1 MRYNVSEV
9 ITMEKTMTLN
19 LRVNPTVKQQAEDV
33 LKQLGIPM
41 ATAIDMY
48 LRQIT
53 LTGGIPFSLS
63 LPKVPAALNADT
75 MTDDQLHAAL
85 QVGINEIQNDDT
97 VDAVSAFAQFRGTAQ
112 MKQYDVKI
120 SHVALRDM
128 EQIYSYIADRL
139 LEPDTA
145 MGQYN
150 RIAEAIQS
158 LNILPERCALVE
170 SEPERTQGLRQMLVD
185 NYSVFYIVGEDTVS
199 VARVLYS
206 ASDLVR
212 RLRRMK

>member
-1 MRYNVSEV
+1 
-9 ITMEKTMTLN
+9 MEKTMTLN

-63 LPKVPAALNADT
+63 LPKAPAALNADT

-85 QVGINEIQNDDT
+85 QVGIKEIQNGDT
-97 VDAVSAFAQFRGTAQ
+97 GCCKRIRTVQGTTQ

-120 SHVALRDM
+120 SRMALSDM

-185 NYSVFYIVGEDTVS
+185 NYSVFYIVGEDAVS

>member
-1 MRYNVSEV
+1 
-9 ITMEKTMTLN
+9 
-19 LRVNPTVKQQAEDV
+19 
-33 LKQLGIPM
+33 
-41 ATAIDMY
+41 
-48 LRQIT
+48 
-53 LTGGIPFSLS
+53 
-63 LPKVPAALNADT
+63 
-75 MTDDQLHAAL
+75 
-85 QVGINEIQNDDT
+85 
-97 VDAVSAFAQFRGTAQ
+97 

-128 EQIYSYIADRL
+128 EQIYSYIADCL
-139 LEPDTA
+139 MEPDTA
-145 MGQYN
+145 MGQ
-150 RIAEAIQS
+150 
-158 LNILPERCALVE
+158 RCALVE

>member
-1 MRYNVSEV
+1 
-9 ITMEKTMTLN
+9 
-19 LRVNPTVKQQAEDV
+19 
-33 LKQLGIPM
+33 
-41 ATAIDMY
+41 
-48 LRQIT
+48 
-53 LTGGIPFSLS
+53 
-63 LPKVPAALNADT
+63 
-75 MTDDQLHAAL
+75 
-85 QVGINEIQNDDT
+85 
-97 VDAVSAFAQFRGTAQ
+97 

-120 SHVALRDM
+120 SRAALSDM

-158 LNILPERCALVE
+158 LNILPEERCALVE

-185 NYSVFYIVGEDTVS
+185 NYSVFYIVGEDAVS

>member
-1 MRYNVSEV
+1 
-9 ITMEKTMTLN
+9 
-19 LRVNPTVKQQAEDV
+19 
-33 LKQLGIPM
+33 
-41 ATAIDMY
+41 
-48 LRQIT
+48 
-53 LTGGIPFSLS
+53 
-63 LPKVPAALNADT
+63 
-75 MTDDQLHAAL
+75 
-85 QVGINEIQNDDT
+85 
-97 VDAVSAFAQFRGTAQ
+97 

-120 SHVALRDM
+120 SHAALSDM

-145 MGQYN
+145 MRQYN
-150 RIAEAIQS
+150 RIAAEAIQS

>member
-1 MRYNVSEV
+1 
-9 ITMEKTMTLN
+9 
-19 LRVNPTVKQQAEDV
+19 
-33 LKQLGIPM
+33 
-41 ATAIDMY
+41 
-48 LRQIT
+48 
-53 LTGGIPFSLS
+53 
-63 LPKVPAALNADT
+63 
-75 MTDDQLHAAL
+75 
-85 QVGINEIQNDDT
+85 
-97 VDAVSAFAQFRGTAQ
+97 

-128 EQIYSYIADRL
+128 EQIYSYIADCL
-139 LEPDTA
+139 MEPDTA

-158 LNILPERCALVE
+158 LNIL
-170 SEPERTQGLRQMLVD
+170 PERTQGLRQMLVD

>member
-1 MRYNVSEV
+1 
-9 ITMEKTMTLN
+9 
-19 LRVNPTVKQQAEDV
+19 
-33 LKQLGIPM
+33 
-41 ATAIDMY
+41 
-48 LRQIT
+48 
-53 LTGGIPFSLS
+53 
-63 LPKVPAALNADT
+63 
-75 MTDDQLHAAL
+75 
-85 QVGINEIQNDDT
+85 
-97 VDAVSAFAQFRGTAQ
+97 

-120 SHVALRDM
+120 SRAALSDM

-185 NYSVFYIVGEDTVS
+185 NYSVFYIVGGESWAGMPCRWPVFCTVHPTLC
-199 VARVLYS
+199 A
-206 ASDLVR
+206 ACGE
-212 RLRRMK
+212 

>member
-1 MRYNVSEV
+1 
-9 ITMEKTMTLN
+9 
-19 LRVNPTVKQQAEDV
+19 
-33 LKQLGIPM
+33 
-41 ATAIDMY
+41 
-48 LRQIT
+48 
-53 LTGGIPFSLS
+53 
-63 LPKVPAALNADT
+63 
-75 MTDDQLHAAL
+75 
-85 QVGINEIQNDDT
+85 
-97 VDAVSAFAQFRGTAQ
+97 

-120 SHVALRDM
+120 SRAALSDM

-145 MGQYN
+145 LGQYN

-158 LNILPERCALVE
+158 LNVL
-170 SEPERTQGLRQMLVD
+170 PERTQGLRQMLVD
-185 NYSVFYIVGEDTVS
+185 NYSVFYIVGEDAVS

>member
-1 MRYNVSEV
+1 MRKFENND
-9 ITMEKTMTLN
+9 TTLN

-48 LRQIT
+48 LR
-53 LTGGIPFSLS
+53 TGGIPFSLS
-63 LPKVPAALNADT
+63 LPKAPAALNTDT

-85 QVGINEIQNDDT
+85 
-97 VDAVSAFAQFRGTAQ
+97 S
-112 MKQYDVKI
+112 
-120 SHVALRDM
+120 DM

-170 SEPERTQGLRQMLVD
+170 SEPEHTQGLRQMLVD
-185 NYSVFYIVGEDTVS
+185 NYSVFYIVGEDAVS

>member
-1 MRYNVSEV
+1 MNILRFEQFNDEYIVRYGEFHLRVHLELTCNAKMRYNETEV

-63 LPKVPAALNADT
+63 LPKAPAALNTDT

-85 QVGINEIQNDDT
+85 QVGIKGIQNGDT
-97 VDAVSAFAQFRGTAQ
+97 VDAASAFAQFR
-112 MKQYDVKI
+112 
-120 SHVALRDM
+120 
-128 EQIYSYIADRL
+128 EQHR
-139 LEPDTA
+139 
-145 MGQYN
+145 
-150 RIAEAIQS
+150 
-158 LNILPERCALVE
+158 
-170 SEPERTQGLRQMLVD
+170 
-185 NYSVFYIVGEDTVS
+185 
-199 VARVLYS
+199 
-206 ASDLVR
+206 
-212 RLRRMK
+212 

>member
-1 MRYNVSEV
+1 
-9 ITMEKTMTLN
+9 
-19 LRVNPTVKQQAEDV
+19 
-33 LKQLGIPM
+33 
-41 ATAIDMY
+41 
-48 LRQIT
+48 
-53 LTGGIPFSLS
+53 
-63 LPKVPAALNADT
+63 
-75 MTDDQLHAAL
+75 
-85 QVGINEIQNDDT
+85 
-97 VDAVSAFAQFRGTAQ
+97 

-120 SHVALRDM
+120 SHAALSDM

-185 NYSVFYIVGEDTVS
+185 TTTRCSTSWARIPCLWLVCCTVHPTLCAACGE
-199 VARVLYS
+199 
-206 ASDLVR
+206 
-212 RLRRMK
+212 

>member
-1 MRYNVSEV
+1 MDKHCILRGRIWNPDFSRK
-9 ITMEKTMTLN
+9 ILN
-19 LRVNPTVKQQAEDV
+19 KR
-33 LKQLGIPM
+33 
-41 ATAIDMY
+41 
-48 LRQIT
+48 
-53 LTGGIPFSLS
+53 
-63 LPKVPAALNADT
+63 
-75 MTDDQLHAAL
+75 
-85 QVGINEIQNDDT
+85 
-97 VDAVSAFAQFRGTAQ
+97 DAG
-112 MKQYDVKI
+112 
-120 SHVALRDM
+120 
-128 EQIYSYIADRL
+128 EADRL

-150 RIAEAIQS
+150 RIAEGIQS

>member
-1 MRYNVSEV
+1 
-9 ITMEKTMTLN
+9 
-19 LRVNPTVKQQAEDV
+19 
-33 LKQLGIPM
+33 
-41 ATAIDMY
+41 
-48 LRQIT
+48 
-53 LTGGIPFSLS
+53 
-63 LPKVPAALNADT
+63 
-75 MTDDQLHAAL
+75 
-85 QVGINEIQNDDT
+85 
-97 VDAVSAFAQFRGTAQ
+97 

-120 SHVALRDM
+120 SRAALSDM

-185 NYSVFYIVGEDTVS
+185 NYSVFYFVAGMLFRWLVCCTAHPTLCAACGE
-199 VARVLYS
+199 
-206 ASDLVR
+206 
-212 RLRRMK
+212 